1 MKTIGLQIVSFVF
14 ILGLALSTMA
24 AREVVSG
31 TVDKVDAVK
40 GLLVLKTAPAL
51 RLFEIRTPEKLL
63 SLKPGDFVQLT
74 IQEDGTVVVEQ
85 RPGKK

>member
-1 MKTIGLQIVSFVF
+1 MKAIGLQIVSFVL
-14 ILGLALSTMA
+14 ILGLTLSSMA

-51 RLFEIRTPEKLL
+51 RLFEIRSPEKLL
-63 SLKPGDFVQLT
+63 SLKPGDLVQLT
-74 IQEDGTVVVEQ
+74 IHEDGTVVVEQ
-85 RPGKK
+85 KSEKK